1 MFRPNQRCRIQL
13 SGGKDVYGQ
22 PKPGAYVSE
31 QCSVVKL
38 LITNTKTSVRADSSA
53 SRGNARELH
62 ADCVLLLRPNTLV
75 KIDDIVEIAE
85 AKFKVSGRFPRHD
98 AAGRLDH
105 VEIHAM
111 MWSEK

>member
-53 SRGNARELH
+53 SRGNARKLQ
-62 ADCVLLLRPNTLV
+62 ANYKLLLRPNTQV
-75 KIDDIVEIAE
+75 KIDDIVENTKTKNKKTKQNPQQNTTKHHE
-85 AKFKVSGRFPRHD
+85 
-98 AAGRLDH
+98 H
-105 VEIHAM
+105 VEIH
-111 MWSEK
+111 